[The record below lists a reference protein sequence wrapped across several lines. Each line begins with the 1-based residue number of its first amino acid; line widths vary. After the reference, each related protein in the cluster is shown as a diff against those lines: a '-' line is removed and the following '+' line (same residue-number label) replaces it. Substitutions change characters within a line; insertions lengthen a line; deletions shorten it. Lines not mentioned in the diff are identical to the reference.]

1 MESEPAPSGVHNV
14 VSGRVDGPVTMA
26 HTIGSMVHGLPWP
39 RVVLV
44 VLAILIPAF
53 SILLLA
59 GYTVYRAI
67 TPLPPTTVVS
77 VVPAPPSAALPSTSA
92 TTPPTTTA
100 TSAAPDPVARV
111 VLPVA
116 TTTIRPAAN
125 APAPTTTAPTTTA
138 PTTSRPDEPT
148 ATTTTTSAAGQ
159 QCTGNP
165 PWLNCVP

>member
-1 MESEPAPSGVHNV
+1 MESEQASSSAHNV

-26 HTIGSMVHGLPWP
+26 HTIGSTVYGLPWT

-44 VLAILIPAF
+44 VLAILIPVF

-67 TPLPPTTVVS
+67 TPVAPTTVVS
-77 VVPAPPSAALPSTSA
+77 VVPAPPSSAPPSTSA
-92 TTPPTTTA
+92 TTSPATTA
-100 TSAAPDPVARV
+100 TSAAPDPVAQV

-116 TTTIRPAAN
+116 TTTIRPAVN

-138 PTTSRPDEPT
+138 PTTNRPGEP
-148 ATTTTTSAAGQ
+148 TTTTTSAAGN